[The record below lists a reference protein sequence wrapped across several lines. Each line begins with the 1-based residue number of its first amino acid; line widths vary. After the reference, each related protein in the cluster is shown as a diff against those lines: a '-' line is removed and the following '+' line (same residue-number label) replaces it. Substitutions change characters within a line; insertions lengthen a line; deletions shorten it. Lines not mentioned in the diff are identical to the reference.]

1 MRIWTSRPALAAA
14 LGFMLAAAVMGAPA
28 RLASQPAAAHNVI
41 LFVPDGL
48 RASIVDAQK
57 APEMA
62 AVRARGV
69 NFTNPHSVFPT
80 FTTPNA
86 AAMST
91 GHFPGDTGDF
101 SNTIY
106 AGYKVRA
113 AKLSMTPFIENDAIL
128 GDIDEHFGGNFLD
141 EETVLA
147 AARAAGYG
155 TAAIGKLGPA
165 AIFDVTERT
174 GNGTIVIDD
183 SSGSDGGLPV
193 DPQILAQI
201 KALTGA
207 QKTPGRGAN
216 GSAGDAATPGTT
228 VANVVQQSYFAEVA
242 AKVVLPA
249 LKAKNKPFVMVFW
262 SRDPD
267 GTQHNQGDS
276 LGQLTPGING
286 PTSFAAIKN
295 ADDDLRALRDAVRA
309 LGLEATTDVI
319 VSADHGF
326 STISKQ
332 SATSPAAQAYTYPGV
347 PATSLPPGFL
357 ALDLGKALGFPV
369 SDPDADDAVVH
380 PDLEHRYPSR
390 GNGLLGFDS
399 SKPDIAV
406 AANGGSDLVYLPQTN
421 SKELAPKVVA
431 ALLAQDYV
439 SGLFVDDRLGSI
451 PGTLPLSA
459 INLLGS
465 ALTPVPAIVVNFR
478 SGNTGCAVPTNC
490 TVEIADTNL
499 QQGQGMHGSFS
510 RADTAN
516 FMAAIGP
523 DFKAGFAD
531 PAPVSN
537 ADVGMTLASILKLSI
552 PAKGRLIGRVMS
564 EAIAG
569 GGNARATRDE
579 MRSAPGD
586 GGLVT
591 ILKYQQVGATR
602 YFDAAGFAGRTV
614 GLYRRARRL
623 RPARSCFSRS

>member
-1 MRIWTSRPALAAA
+1 MRIWTSRPALAAVLGCA
-14 LGFMLAAAVMGAPA
+14 LAGGAVFGAPA

-48 RASIVDAQK
+48 RASIVDAEK

-62 AVRARGV
+62 ALRARGV
-69 NFTNPHSVFPT
+69 NFTNSHSLFPT

-86 AAMST
+86 SAMST
-91 GHFPGDTGDF
+91 GHFLGDTGDF

-113 AKLSMTPFIENDAIL
+113 AKLSMTPFIESDPIL

-147 AARAAGYG
+147 AARTAGYG
-155 TAAIGKLGPA
+155 TAAIGKLGPT
-165 AIFDVTERT
+165 AIFDVSERS

-183 SSGSDGGLPV
+183 SSGNDGGLPI
-193 DPQILAQI
+193 DPHVLAQI
-201 KALTGA
+201 KTVTGTD
-207 QKTPGRGAN
+207 KTPGRGAN
-216 GSAGDAATPGTT
+216 GVAGDATTPGTT
-228 VANVVQQSYFAEVA
+228 VANVAQQNYFADVA
-242 AKVVLPA
+242 TKVVLPT

-267 GTQHNQGDS
+267 GSQHNQGDS
-276 LGQLTPGING
+276 LGKLTPGING

-295 ADDDLRALRDAVRA
+295 ADNDLRALRDALRT
-309 LGLEATTDVI
+309 LGLESTTDII

-326 STISKQ
+326 STISKE
-332 SATSPAAQAYTYPGV
+332 SATSPAAQTYSYASVPGK
-347 PATSLPPGFL
+347 SLPPGFL
-357 ALDLGKALGFPV
+357 ALDLGKALGLPV

-380 PDLEHRYPSR
+380 PDFEHKFPSR

-399 SKPDIAV
+399 TKPDVAV
-406 AANGGSDLVYLPQTN
+406 AANGGSDLVYLPQMN
-421 SKELAPKVVA
+421 AKELAPKVVA

-439 SGLFVDDRLGSI
+439 SGLFVDDRLGSF
-451 PGTLPLSA
+451 PGTLPISA

-478 SGNTGCAVPTNC
+478 SSSTGCAVPTNC
-490 TVEIADTNL
+490 TVEVADTNL

-531 PAPVSN
+531 GAPVSN

-552 PAKGRLIGRVMS
+552 PAKGNLIGRVMS
-564 EAIAG
+564 EAIPG
-569 GGNARATRDE
+569 GSMPQIKRDV
-579 MRSAPGD
+579 MRSAPGE

-591 ILKYQQVGATR
+591 LLKYQQVGATR

-614 GLYRRARRL
+614 GL
-623 RPARSCFSRS
+623 